1 MGRRLWT
8 PCDRQGRGW
17 LVRWVR
23 TDGAGCS
30 MLHIY
35 ADRVTS
41 PGDPASREYAKGV
54 GEIQAV
60 AGWLGNGAIILCFC
74 VASKKVSLLE
84 GWPIIAAGC
93 VLGIG
98 ALNLVCRAIW

>member
-1 MGRRLWT
+1 VHCYQAHSPHLITPFRGTSLFGRDDLISRFFCSVDHLIHTSYRAEWDAVSGRRAT
-8 PCDRQGRGW
+8 DKEGRGW

-41 PGDPASREYAKGV
+41 PGDPASRGYAKGV
-54 GEIQAV
+54 GEI
-60 AGWLGNGAIILCFC
+60 
-74 VASKKVSLLE
+74 
-84 GWPIIAAGC
+84 
-93 VLGIG
+93 
-98 ALNLVCRAIW
+98 